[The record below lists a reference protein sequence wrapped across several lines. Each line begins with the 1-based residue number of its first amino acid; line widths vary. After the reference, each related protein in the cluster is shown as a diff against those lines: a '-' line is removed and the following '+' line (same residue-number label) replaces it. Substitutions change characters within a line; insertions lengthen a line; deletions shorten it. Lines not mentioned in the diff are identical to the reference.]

1 MTFEEFNKLLDCRI
15 ETTKQVLASKNAEYA
30 RKNDKLSNFKRAAS
44 LEQSTPEK
52 ALSGMLTK
60 HIISV
65 YDMID
70 DLEQGKNGKIETWN
84 EKIGDTINYM
94 ILLEA
99 LINERFEGAK

>member
-30 RKNDKLSNFKRAAS
+30 RNNDKLSNFKRAAS

-99 LINERFEGAK
+99 LINERFRSEK